1 MKKINYMP
9 DLRIEER
16 VGGVVAGV
24 DEAGRG
30 PLAGPVV
37 AAAVIIR
44 NPALLGQVNDS
55 KKLSKLKREKLF
67 SLIKEN
73 AEYGIALASVEEI
86 DELNILQ
93 ATLLAMRRAI
103 GLIKIKFDNILID
116 GNISPYKKHENIFTI
131 VGGDA
136 KSLSI
141 AAASIL
147 AKVTRDGIM
156 NGLHMSYPHYG
167 WDKNSGYGTKSHIE
181 AIKTLGIT
189 THHRKTFLR
198 NISS

>member
-1 MKKINYMP
+1 MP
-9 DLRIEER
+9 DLRIEEQ
-16 VGGVVAGV
+16 VGGIVVGV

-37 AAAVIIR
+37 AAAVIIC

-116 GNISPYKKHENIFTI
+116 GNISPYKKHENIFPI

-167 WDKNSGYGTKSHIE
+167 WDKNSGYGTKLHIE
-181 AIKTLGIT
+181 AIKTSGIT

-198 NISS
+198 NISR